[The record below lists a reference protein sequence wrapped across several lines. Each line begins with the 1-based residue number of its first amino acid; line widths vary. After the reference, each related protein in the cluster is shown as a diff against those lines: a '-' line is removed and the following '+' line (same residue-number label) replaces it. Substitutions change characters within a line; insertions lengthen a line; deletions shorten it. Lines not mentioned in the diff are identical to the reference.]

1 MSIDRNKKTIN
12 IDKASSLEIVEMM
25 NEEDK
30 KVAFEVEK
38 AKNIIAKAIDEIT
51 EAMKNGGRM
60 IYIGSGTSGKLA
72 VIDASECPPTFGI
85 DDNTVIALISG
96 GREAVSYWKEETED
110 NRELAVNDLREI
122 GFSNRDV
129 LIAVSASGN
138 TPYAI
143 EGLNYA
149 NKIGAKTVVIFC
161 NKNGKMKD
169 ISDISILIDVGPE
182 VIAGSTRLKAGT
194 AQKMVLNMLS
204 TGVMIKLGY
213 VYSNLM
219 INVKPINKKLKERIV
234 DMINIVTNED
244 KDKIRKI
251 LEKNG
256 YNAKNAIEVLKKGE

>member
-30 KVAFEVEK
+30 KIAFEVEK
-38 AKNIIAKAIDEIT
+38 SKNIIAKAINEVTDII
-51 EAMKNGGRM
+51 KNGGRM
-60 IYIGSGTSGKLA
+60 VYIGSGTSGKLA

-85 DDNTVIALISG
+85 NDNTIIALISG
-96 GREAVSYWKEETED
+96 GREAISYWKEETED
-110 NRELAVNDLREI
+110 NRELAINDLREI

-143 EGLNYA
+143 EGIKFA
-149 NKIGAKTVVIFC
+149 NQIGAKTLSIFC
-161 NKNGKMKD
+161 NKNGKMKE
-169 ISDISILIDVGPE
+169 ISNIPILIDVGPE

-219 INVKPINKKLKERIV
+219 INVKPINKKLKERVV
-234 DMINIVTNED
+234 DMVNIVTNED
-244 KDKIRKI
+244 KNKIKKI
-251 LEKNG
+251 LERNG
-256 YNAKNAIEVLKKGE
+256 YNAKDVIKALKKGE